1 MAGGSEPPPQQPQQ
15 PLEILCEEAL
25 KLDAHVRFRDPEVDG
40 VINLE
45 DRLSD
50 EEVESGD
57 VFELEG
63 VNATSTLAIAE
74 CIADLLYERQL
85 NANLERASFN
95 KIRNTNRYAQTGRML
110 KQATKRKHAH
120 PKEIPS
126 TARLSASAANGA
138 ASGG

>member
-1 MAGGSEPPPQQPQQ
+1 MAGGSEPPPQQPQL

-50 EEVESGD
+50 EEVESGE

-110 KQATKRKHAH
+110 KQATKRKHARRC
-120 PKEIPS
+120 EPS